1 LTVRAGLRR
10 VRFHDLQHTFGSHL
24 IAAGVDLK
32 TVSTL
37 MGHSSISVTV
47 DIYGHMLKD
56 SNRDAVARLEHALG
70 CKTVATANDASRTG
84 SQVLE
89 RMMAGTELNRRH
101 KDFQSSPASI

>member
-1 LTVRAGLRR
+1 MARSTSERR
-10 VRFHDLQHTFGSHL
+10 KLLSMSRSVVANSLSVTFGSHL

-56 SNRDAVARLEHALG
+56 SNRDAVARLEQALG
-70 CKTVATANDASRTG
+70 CKMVATVDDASRSD

-89 RMMAGTELNRRH
+89 RLVARDGIEPPT
-101 KDFQSSPASI
+101 